1 MDKDIVEKTNFLVT
15 FGMGPDWSFELDYI
29 KLNQKINIFM
39 YDYTVSSL
47 PYLKEIWKYLRRFI
61 TFRAKAKMLRIV

>member
-1 MDKDIVEKTNFLVT
+1 
-15 FGMGPDWSFELDYI
+15 MGPDWSFELDYI

-47 PYLKEIWKYLRRFI
+47 PYLKEIWKYLRRLLLLELEQ
-61 TFRAKAKMLRIV
+61 KMLRIV